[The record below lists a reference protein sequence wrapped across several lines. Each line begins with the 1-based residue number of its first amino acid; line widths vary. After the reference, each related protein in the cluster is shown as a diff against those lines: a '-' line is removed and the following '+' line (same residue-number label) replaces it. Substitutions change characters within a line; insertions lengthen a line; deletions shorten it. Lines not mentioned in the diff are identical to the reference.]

1 MKISLMR
8 DNEIPQCAMLVQD
21 NWGPVAADRFMEQ
34 AYIGMG
40 NGKYAPKFF
49 VAHLFDDPT
58 NNTEQRGIIGF
69 AAYQRTMRMHG
80 AFDLIWLAVH
90 EQYQGKGVGD
100 ALTWHRLD
108 EIKKNADAM
117 NVSLVTQKPKYFNRF
132 GFTTAAHLGNDWVEM
147 SLILKLAGMS

>member
-1 MKISLMR
+1 MHIRQMEDS
-8 DNEIPQCAMLVQD
+8 EIGQCAHLVLT
-21 NWGPVAADRFMEQ
+21 NWGAVAADRMVEQ
-34 AYIGMG
+34 AIEGLKG
-40 NGKYAPKFF
+40 GKYAPKFF
-49 VAHLFDDPT
+49 VADVG
-58 NNTEQRGIIGF
+58 NVRERVGIIGF

-80 AFDLIWLAVH
+80 SFDLIWLAVH
-90 EQYQGKGVGD
+90 GDYQGKGVGD

-108 EIKKNADAM
+108 EIKKHPDAM